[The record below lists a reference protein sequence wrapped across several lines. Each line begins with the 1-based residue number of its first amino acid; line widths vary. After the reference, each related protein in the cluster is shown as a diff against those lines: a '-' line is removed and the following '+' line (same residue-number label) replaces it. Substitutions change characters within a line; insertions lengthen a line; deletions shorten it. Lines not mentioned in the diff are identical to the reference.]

1 MSNNGR
7 GIVYLALR
15 PEDIGKEFRYSSCLF
30 GGDNGEPVLLDK
42 PLLCFYND
50 NRSRPSELGQILQ
63 RTFSDYRKLLGLM
76 LLADSYG
83 DLSGTPS
90 KKGRYFD
97 CSYTPA
103 PLVRGCVSN
112 IDFPELYEFPGNVES
127 IRLLWKGNSSTGNID
142 FLADN
147 IYFYT
152 LKGEW
157 LYRTRLDDHWY
168 RLSDID
174 YYWSEIRRCGSLY
187 LPSPK
192 IYRRS

>member
-7 GIVYLALR
+7 GMVYLALR

-30 GGDNGEPVLLDK
+30 GGDNGELVLLDK
-42 PLLCFYND
+42 PLLCFFSD
-50 NRSRPSELGQILQ
+50 NRSSPDELGQILQ
-63 RTFSDYRKLLGLM
+63 RTFSDYKKLLGLM
-76 LLADSYG
+76 LLADCYG
-83 DLSGTPS
+83 ELSGTPS
-90 KKGRYFD
+90 TRPGRYFD
-97 CSYTPA
+97 CNYTPR
-103 PLVRGCVSN
+103 PLISGYVSN
-112 IDFPELYEFPGNVES
+112 IDFPELYEFPGNVKS
-127 IRLLWKGNSSTGNID
+127 IELLWKSTGDID

-157 LYRTRLDDHWY
+157 LYCTRLDHHWY

-174 YYWSEIRRCGSLY
+174 YYRNELEHCCSMY